1 MIGGK
6 IAILAVMRAPS
17 DITLPSA
24 GDFLLSQPLLA
35 LALVSILLVVG
46 GNLFGL
52 ASRRGGAAVRT
63 VGHLGIAAA
72 LVLTIVNAARLNP
85 DLDLAMPQLGMPEQV
100 VEGGETRIPLSR
112 DGHFW
117 VTGNVNGTQ
126 VRFLIDTGATL
137 TALSSDAA
145 ANGGVEPIPYRQPVI
160 MRTANGNAPAQLAS
174 IDRLQAGSVI
184 AHDLDAVVSPAIGDV
199 NVLGMNFLSRLDSW
213 RVEDNVLILVPNPTE
228 TAP

>member
-1 MIGGK
+1 MIGAGVP
-6 IAILAVMRAPS
+6 ILSFMRGPT

-52 ASRRGGAAVRT
+52 ATKRGGAAVRT

-85 DLDLAMPQLGMPEQV
+85 DLDLSMPQIGMPQQV

-117 VTGNVNGTQ
+117 VEGEVNGTTA
-126 VRFLIDTGATL
+126 RFLVDTGATL
-137 TALSSDAA
+137 TALSTAA
-145 ANGGVEPIPYRQPVI
+145 AAAGGVEPIPYRQPVI
-160 MRTANGNAPAQLAS
+160 MRTANGNAPAQLAT
-174 IDRLQAGSVI
+174 ITTLQAGSVT
-184 AHDLDAVVSPAIGDV
+184 ARDLDAVVSPAIGNV

-213 RVEDNVLILVPNPTE
+213 RVEDNILILVPKS
-228 TAP
+228 

>member
-1 MIGGK
+1 
-6 IAILAVMRAPS
+6 MRGPS

-52 ASRRGGAAVRT
+52 ATRRGGAAVRT

-85 DLDLAMPQLGMPEQV
+85 DLDLAMPQIGMPEQI
-100 VEGGETRIPLSR
+100 VEGEETRIPLAR

-117 VTGNVNGTQ
+117 VDGQVNGANA
-126 VRFLIDTGATL
+126 RFLIDTGATL
-137 TALSSDAA
+137 TALSTDAA
-145 ANGGVEPIPYRQPVI
+145 TAGGVEPIPYRQPVI
-160 MRTANGNAPAQLAS
+160 MRTANGNAPAQLAT
-174 IDRLQAGSVI
+174 IETLRTGSVLARDI
-184 AHDLDAVVSPAIGDV
+184 DAVVSPAIGDV

-213 RVEDNVLILVPNPTE
+213 RVEDNVLILVPKSRD
-228 TAP
+228 

>member
-1 MIGGK
+1 MIGAGMP
-6 IAILAVMRAPS
+6 ILSSMRGPS

-24 GDFLLSQPLLA
+24 GDLLLSQPLLA

-52 ASRRGGAAVRT
+52 ATRRGGAAVRT

-85 DLDLAMPQLGMPEQV
+85 DLDLAMPQIGMPEQI
-100 VEGGETRIPLSR
+100 VEGSETRIPLSR

-117 VTGNVNGTQ
+117 VEGQVNGAQ
-126 VRFLIDTGATL
+126 ARFLIDTGATL
-137 TALSSDAA
+137 TALSTAA
-145 ANGGVEPIPYRQPVI
+145 AAAGRVEPIPYRQPVI
-160 MRTANGNAPAQLAS
+160 MRTANGNAPAQLAT
-174 IDRLQAGSVI
+174 IDILEAGSVT
-184 AHDLDAVVSPAIGDV
+184 ARDLDVVVSPAIGNV

-213 RVEDNVLILVPNPTE
+213 RVEDDVLILVPE
-228 TAP
+228 S